1 MTDAFINRI
10 ATALPPHDV
19 HEGFIDFA
27 RRMLKGDRRRV
38 ALFNRMAE
46 RSGISRRYSIFEP
59 EGEGGA
65 GMASAGAQAGQR
77 TTL

>member
-27 RRMLKGDRRRV
+27 RRMLKGDSRRV

-46 RSGISRRYSIFEP
+46 RLGFRTGIRFSIRRALHLMSTGPAHFP
-59 EGEGGA
+59 A
-65 GMASAGAQAGQR
+65 PARA
-77 TTL
+77 